1 VCEFLSNLA
10 DRLSASSADFAY
22 AVIGDDA
29 ALLGAIRQRIDE
41 LGITHQTLEAIS
53 GVTDG
58 YVSKVLGNPP
68 QKRIQLYTVLLLIEA
83 LGLEI
88 RLFERPDLVERYR
101 HRYVKRKLARPSK
114 NDVAAPPFIS

>member
-1 VCEFLSNLA
+1 LSNLA
-10 DRLSASSADFAY
+10 DRLSAPSPDLAY

-29 ALLGAIRQRIDE
+29 ELLAAIRQRIDE

-58 YVSKVLGNPP
+58 YISKVVGSPP
-68 QKRIQLYTVLLLIEA
+68 QKRISIYTVLLLIEA
-83 LGLEI
+83 LGLEV

-114 NDVAAPPFIS
+114 K